1 MAANN
6 RRTPTGQIAAVGNL
20 PEYIITNFMPSLSPL
35 IGQNPAAFRLL
46 SVVLAMWYFGP
57 LTKLQ
62 SVWTQLQKFLVSSIN
77 VSSEEDLFDYLITH
91 LGETRTLRAD
101 QSLNAMSNA
110 PRERVRMMMRDPPEE
125 SNKRA
130 SAHNEPPKLKYEQT
144 EGTQLFF
151 NGRRLFWAVR
161 KKGEGS
167 TFTGRG
173 YKNMEVLS
181 ISCLGR
187 STEPIKRLLQ
197 SIFETNKDKERAST
211 IIRRPFNGGYGGRLA
226 WSRITAKPRRAM
238 DTVILQQ
245 EQKTMVLNDIEE
257 YMDDATS
264 LFYGQHGIPYRR
276 GYLFFGP
283 PGVGKTSFALAI
295 ANKFNLDVYV
305 LTLLD
310 QNLTDSDLIS
320 LLNQLPG
327 RALLLLEDIDVTFSR
342 KTKSVGTTAPSA
354 PGPSRGGRRGR
365 RSASQTKRDATAKKE
380 EAAADDDEDDG
391 AGLTSK
397 VSLSGLL
404 NAIDGVAAPEGH
416 ILVMTTNKPQDL
428 DDALIRAGRV
438 SVRVKFDNASHAQAK
453 EIFRRMYIDLPA
465 ATSAASGAAESALTG
480 ADDTIKEEKPTTD
493 VEALADAFADN
504 LPEFEFSPADLQD
517 YLLIHKKDPN
527 AAMKGLDTW
536 IVHTR
541 EQQKER
547 EEQREAE
554 RLLRAE
560 KKRIADEDWKK
571 SMKEMLKDDGSEKK
585 SSKAKG
591 KKTKKQATT
600 DDGSTAD
607 SDERSDDSDAEA
619 VTPEDSKAT
628 KQEGET
634 TKK

>member
-1 MAANN
+1 MASHN
-6 RRTPTGQIAAVGNL
+6 RRTTSGQIAAVGNL

-62 SVWTQLQKFLVSSIN
+62 TIWTQLQKFLVSSIN

-91 LGETRTLRAD
+91 LGETRTLRLI
-101 QSLNAMSNA
+101 SLSM
-110 PRERVRMMMRDPPEE
+110 PCPMRPE
-125 SNKRA
+125 NV
-130 SAHNEPPKLKYEQT
+130 AHNEPPKLKYEQT

-151 NGRRLFWAVR
+151 HGRRLFWAVR

-238 DTVILQQ
+238 DTVILQK
-245 EQKTMVLNDIEE
+245 EQKTMVLDDIEE

-380 EAAADDDEDDG
+380 EAAVDDDEDDG

-438 SVRVKFDNASHAQAK
+438 SVRVKFNNASHAQAR

-465 ATSAASGAAESALTG
+465 ATSAASAAADSASSSTG
-480 ADDTIKEEKPTTD
+480 DASSDKKEEKPPTD

-504 LPEFEFSPADLQD
+504 LPELEFSPADLQD

-527 AAMKGLDTW
+527 AAMEGLDAW
-536 IVHTR
+536 IEKTR

-571 SMKEMLKDDGSEKK
+571 SMKEMLKDDDSEKK
-585 SSKAKG
+585 TSKARG
-591 KKTKKQATT
+591 KDKKKQTATEE
-600 DDGSTAD
+600 GSTVD
-607 SDERSDDSDAEA
+607 SEEGSDDSDAEA
-619 VTPEDSKAT
+619 VTPEDSRAT

-634 TKK
+634 TEK